1 MGRVRDERVTR
12 GEREWYKKEYES
24 GRRRKMHESK
34 NLLIFSV
41 SLEIKDLIKTGVKGV
56 GNGI

>member
-41 SLEIKDLIKTGVKGV
+41 SLEIKNLRQESKV
-56 GNGI
+56 